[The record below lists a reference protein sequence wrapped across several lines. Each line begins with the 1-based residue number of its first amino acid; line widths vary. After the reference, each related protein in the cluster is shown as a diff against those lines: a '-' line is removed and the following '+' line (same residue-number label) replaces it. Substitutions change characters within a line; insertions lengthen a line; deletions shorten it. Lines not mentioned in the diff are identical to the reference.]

1 MTTIPSGGTS
11 SVDTSYQAEQAAASP
26 PGVDL
31 DGNGMLDPYE
41 QQQAAVSLAPV
52 LYYAPGE
59 ENFPAD
65 PITFTEQSSLREER
79 DWRGDKERYGP
90 RVLRLQR
97 RPARTGRRAEPRRR
111 LGAHHH
117 PAGRPVPS
125 TEVRYSAH
133 SGLDISCAW
142 PGADNS
148 SGQPVA
154 ALENGKPVVFVGQG
168 SHANFPE
175 TGNWET
181 QAEASTTWLPTMR
194 KTACA
199 STWPRWKR
207 VT

>member
-1 MTTIPSGGTS
+1 
-11 SVDTSYQAEQAAASP
+11 
-26 PGVDL
+26 
-31 DGNGMLDPYE
+31 MLDPYE
-41 QQQAAVSLAPV
+41 QQQAAVSLASV
-52 LYYAPGE
+52 LYYTPGE
-59 ENFPAD
+59 ENLPAD
-65 PITFTEQSSLREER
+65 RITLIEQSSLREER
-79 DWRGDKERYGP
+79 DWGGDKELYG
-90 RVLRLQR
+90 RLVLRLQR
-97 RPARTGRRAEPRRR
+97 RPARTGRRAERRRR

-125 TEVRYSAH
+125 TEVHYSAH

>member
-1 MTTIPSGGTS
+1 MFYAYNDGPPALGDVQNHEGDWERITI
-11 SVDTSYQAEQAAASP
+11 Q
-26 PGVDL
+26 L
-31 DGNGMLDPYE
+31 DD
-41 QQQAAVSLAPV
+41 Q
-52 LYYAPGE
+52 
-59 ENFPAD
+59 
-65 PITFTEQSSLREER
+65 
-79 DWRGDKERYGP
+79 
-90 RVLRLQR
+90 
-97 RPARTGRRAEPRRR
+97 
-111 LGAHHH
+111 
-117 PAGRPVPS
+117 PVPS